1 MVRVG
6 RKIERKLMK
15 VGSKFMHARGRIGR
29 KLAKV
34 GRIAGRIAP
43 FLSAVPGIGPE
54 LALAATGA
62 SAISRGVGN
71 ALQAKGAGGAA
82 RSLAETYHAA
92 RRSQR
97 KPA

>member
-1 MVRVG
+1 
-6 RKIERKLMK
+6 
-15 VGSKFMHARGRIGR
+15 
-29 KLAKV
+29 
-34 GRIAGRIAP
+34 
-43 FLSAVPGIGPE
+43 LSAVPGIGPE